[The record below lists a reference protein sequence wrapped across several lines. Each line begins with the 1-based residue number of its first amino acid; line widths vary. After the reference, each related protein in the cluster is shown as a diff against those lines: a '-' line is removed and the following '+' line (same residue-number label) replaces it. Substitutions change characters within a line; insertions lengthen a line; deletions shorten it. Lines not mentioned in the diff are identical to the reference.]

1 MCQPSASS
9 AIDPK
14 TMPPTLAATA
24 PIAERTLYSIGGG
37 FTVDEDEAFVGSPRG
52 GEATVPYPFASMAE
66 LLLHGKRERLPL
78 MDLLRANEHALRG
91 TAATTSFLDRVID
104 TFFTCIDRGIATR
117 GELPGGLN
125 VKRRAPDI
133 HHQLTVERG
142 QRQGQS
148 PRPGAGPH
156 HGVDGGGLTR
166 AEPGSADVYR
176 IGPAVDRRYSAFHIF
191 GRS

>member
-1 MCQPSASS
+1 
-9 AIDPK
+9 
-14 TMPPTLAATA
+14 
-24 PIAERTLYSIGGG
+24 
-37 FTVDEDEAFVGSPRG
+37 
-52 GEATVPYPFASMAE
+52 
-66 LLLHGKRERLPL
+66 

-142 QRQGQS
+142 QRRVAPQGARLGQCLCNRCERRECS
-148 PRPGAGPH
+148 GWAGGH
-156 HGVDGGGLTR
+156 R
-166 AEPGSADVYR
+166 ANQRAQR
-176 IGPAVDRRYSAFHIF
+176 A
-191 GRS
+191 